1 MNIYH
6 VLEFGKLIK
15 LKKITSLELTQIFI
29 QRLKRYNPVLE
40 AVVTYIRELA
50 NQQAKEADEL
60 LARGVYLGPL
70 HGIPYGLKDIISV
83 PHYKTTWRSKT
94 FKDKVLDIETWVF
107 KRLKSAGAI
116 LVAKLVTRTLA
127 YDDIWFGGRTKNKW
141 NIEEFTTGSSSG
153 MVPFAIGSET
163 VASMTL
169 PAAHCGVAAL
179 CAIFASVGRTRIM
192 SLLES
197 LRHPFEDPF
206 SVDITRLTVGY
217 VNDVDMKVIH
227 VLESKSINMVPF
239 KLNYIVD
246 FVQCIVNFTMDVDM
260 LSHFDE
266 WQRSRKYDDYES
278 QANVDWERIC
288 MGNLVGMPV
297 IVVPARFT
305 NILGPP
311 RSDCS
316 RRTAMTIGIYAPPHR
331 DHIALALTMAYQFV
345 TT

>member
-40 AVVTYIRELA
+40 AVVTYIGELA

-83 PHYKTTWRSKT
+83 PHYKTTWGSKT
-94 FKDKVLDIETWVF
+94 FKDKVLDTETWVF
-107 KRLKSAGAI
+107 KRLKSARAI

-141 NIEEFTTGSSSG
+141 NIEEFTTG

-179 CAIFASVGRTRIM
+179 CAIFASVGQTRIM

-246 FVQCIVNFTMDVDM
+246 SVQCIVNFTMDVDM

-316 RRTAMTIGIYAPPHR
+316 RRTTMTIGIYAPPHH

>member
-40 AVVTYIRELA
+40 AVVTYIGELA

-83 PHYKTTWRSKT
+83 PHYKTTWGSKT
-94 FKDKVLDIETWVF
+94 FKDKVIDTETWVF

-141 NIEEFTTGSSSG
+141 NIEEFTTG

-246 FVQCIVNFTMDVDM
+246 SVQCIVNFTMDVDM

-266 WQRSRKYDDYES
+266 WQRSKKYDDYES
-278 QANVDWERIC
+278 QANGLLNC
-288 MGNLVGMPV
+288 
-297 IVVPARFT
+297 VVHAYFQQLT
-305 NILGPP
+305 TF
-311 RSDCS
+311 SDCS
-316 RRTAMTIGIYAPPHR
+316 RRTTMAIGIYAPPHR